1 MKLYITFS
9 FIFSLVLS
17 LFFYEMAR
25 ALVSIS
31 MIGILGSIILFNNP
45 KMLLIN
51 YFKNIPLLVFSG
63 IFFSLFIFFI
73 NSQNSNYAI
82 NRVEIKAPIFV
93 LAIAFATIG
102 KIQIRLYK
110 MYLSFFVLLCLLST
124 FYTISKYLISYDLIT
139 ESYLKAKIMPSIIN
153 HVRYSVVIAMGTY
166 ISYYLYID
174 YKLLA
179 KKFRYFFLATAFILF
194 IFLHI
199 YSVRSGLVAIY
210 GAVFIEILRYAY
222 KSQKKIRVFSL
233 FLGISIFI
241 ISAINLIP
249 TLQNK
254 WINTKLDIMTYYN
267 GGYPNFNSLTTR
279 FISYDAAISIFKEHP
294 LFGCGIGDIKNETD
308 NYFHQYYPMIEI
320 PILPHNQFLFY
331 LAGTG
336 IFGLIL
342 FCFCFYFPLFYN
354 NNWRNKILLTHYVM
368 LTLSFMTEPMLET
381 QLGVAFSLLF
391 IFLPL
396 SQEIKSSN

>member
-1 MKLYITFS
+1 
-9 FIFSLVLS
+9 
-17 LFFYEMAR
+17 MAR

>member
-1 MKLYITFS
+1 
-9 FIFSLVLS
+9 
-17 LFFYEMAR
+17 MAR

-267 GGYPNFNSLTTR
+267 GGYPNFKSLTTR